1 LEAPN
6 YITPLGLKRLED
18 EYSFLKKTERPKITA
33 LVSWAASL
41 GDRSENADYIYGKK
55 RLREIDR
62 RMRFLSKRI
71 AAAQVVDPE
80 VQNMNSIKFGA
91 TVSLL
96 DEEERELIY
105 RIVGVDEF
113 DTKAMR
119 ISWRSPIATSLLGK
133 SVGDVVTVRTPSGD
147 REFEITQIDYKK
159 IEIEEFKGVSEDQ
172 C

>member
-1 LEAPN
+1 M
-6 YITPLGLKRLED
+6 
-18 EYSFLKKTERPKITA
+18 FLKKSERPKITD

-71 AAAQVVDPE
+71 ELAQVIDPE
-80 VQNMNSIKFGA
+80 KQVMNTIKFGA

-96 DEEERELIY
+96 DEQGDEIIY
-105 RIVGVDEF
+105 QIVGVDEF
-113 DTKAMR
+113 STEHGR
-119 ISWRSPIATSLLGK
+119 ISWRSPIASSLIGK
-133 SVGDVVTVRTPSGD
+133 EVGDEVVVKTPSGT
-147 REFEITQIDYKK
+147 REFEVTQLEYKK
-159 IEIEEFKGVSEDQ
+159 IAIEEFKGVSEDQ